1 MGRAHHPSVRPDPP
15 PLVSVGVRLRV
26 RLRVRFRVRVKVR
39 VKVRV
44 RVRVFRLGLGSPRLG
59 ALSRSDGGELAHVLD
74 GARGDHALA
83 LRYREM

>member
-1 MGRAHHPSVRPDPP
+1 M
-15 PLVSVGVRLRV
+15 
-26 RLRVRFRVRVKVR
+26 
-39 VKVRV
+39 KVRV